1 MSSARMSAKYVSV
14 LLFLGFFAL
23 CVSYKLYPV
32 ITPDIPANTNLTTG
46 PFVRIGTGYYFF
58 ELNNKRNWYE
68 AYETCRTMN
77 AELITIETIEE
88 WNIINRYIRE
98 TNIDYS
104 YWTSGT
110 DLGKEGYH
118 TWFSSGKPININ
130 IWDPGMPNN
139 VDNLQH
145 CDEMGWRDG
154 VRSGLNDRQ
163 CEFLNRYICE
173 AKQPVTAS
181 FVLW

>member
-1 MSSARMSAKYVSV
+1 
-14 LLFLGFFAL
+14 
-23 CVSYKLYPV
+23 
-32 ITPDIPANTNLTTG
+32 
-46 PFVRIGTGYYFF
+46 
-58 ELNNKRNWYE
+58 
-68 AYETCRTMN
+68 MN

-88 WNIINRYIRE
+88 WNIINRYTRE

-110 DLGKEGYH
+110 DLGKEGNH
-118 TWFSSGKPININ
+118 IWFSSGKPINIS

-139 VDNLQH
+139 VDNSQH
-145 CDEMGWRDG
+145 CDEMGWRDN

-163 CEFLNRYICE
+163 CEYLNRYICE
-173 AKQPVTAS
+173 AQQPVTAS